1 MILDEEKHI
10 IVIPTDKGIIGDVI
24 DGQHRLWG
32 IESSKQP
39 ERFQLPVV
47 FMFDLTVA
55 EQAYIFSTINSNQR
69 KVDPSLIYD
78 LFDVSENRSPYKTV
92 HEIARVMNSSE
103 SSPFYN
109 RLKML
114 GKRTSNQEK
123 ATLSQGTFAKS
134 ILMLISK
141 KPDEDTRNLKLK
153 KNLADDTRLPLRF
166 LFIEGKDDLLVR
178 ILSNCFNALKEV
190 FPAEWETP
198 TSNILWKSTG
208 FRAVIYALSSLCRKG
223 LREHVLTK
231 DFFIKCFEAFKEVLS
246 KEQLTLTSKSFP
258 GGGEQNQKKLA
269 NILIQSIANLNMSEY
284 DDNLTKEVNIQS
296 FIQTID
302 ADRYELFDICQALD
316 KGTVAYDTI
325 VVETLNSGIRLIHRF
340 SDTSIFIEESQR
352 KPYLK
357 YIEIHYMNDL
367 DYNSWIGLKEEL
379 DSTK

>member
-1 MILDEEKHI
+1 MLITKVHIEKFRGFINQDFEVGSMLTAIAGQNGTQKSTLLGMITQTFTLSKDKNPMGAEKPLCGGNYRSAFSDKFRLSPDFDK

-39 ERFQLPVV
+39 ELFQLPVV

-141 KPDEDTRNLKLK
+141 KPDEDTRNLKLNK
-153 KNLADDTRLPLRF
+153 KLANDPRLPLRF
-166 LFIEGKDDLLVR
+166 LFIEEKDDILVK

-258 GGGEQNQKKLA
+258 GGGEQNQKKTCK
-269 NILIQSIANLNMSEY
+269 Y
-284 DDNLTKEVNIQS
+284 THTKYSKFKHV
-296 FIQTID
+296 
-302 ADRYELFDICQALD
+302 
-316 KGTVAYDTI
+316 
-325 VVETLNSGIRLIHRF
+325 
-340 SDTSIFIEESQR
+340 
-352 KPYLK
+352 
-357 YIEIHYMNDL
+357 
-367 DYNSWIGLKEEL
+367 
-379 DSTK
+379 